1 MAHNIMIRGF
11 DDQVYTKLGDMAN
24 QKGVSINSIVKDAVD
39 KWLKQQ
45 SQIPKKHHLIIYSEN
60 ESMMGL
66 LKSIDRM
73 AKDADLFRC
82 FCGPPDN
89 PSLSFLSKMKWYDG
103 TVKPYYSSTQ
113 DQKQE
118 DKSQNQDQTSI
129 VDYCSKVV
137 ENISKNANSKAVCC
151 MDFLI
156 DDITK
161 SSLKD
166 ALALERLYDSGRIPG
181 LMYCT
186 YKTGTLLNAEIKD
199 IIELFDNHDEVF
211 IVKQDEVY
219 KLHITK
225 ENAHKLFLN

>member
-1 MAHNIMIRGF
+1 MIRGF

-45 SQIPKKHHLIIYSEN
+45 SQVPKKHHLIIYSEN
-60 ESMMGL
+60 ESMTGL

-113 DQKQE
+113 DKKQE

-129 VDYCSKVV
+129 VNYCGKVV
-137 ENISKNANSKAVCC
+137 ENIS
-151 MDFLI
+151 
-156 DDITK
+156 
-161 SSLKD
+161 
-166 ALALERLYDSGRIPG
+166 
-181 LMYCT
+181 
-186 YKTGTLLNAEIKD
+186 
-199 IIELFDNHDEVF
+199 
-211 IVKQDEVY
+211 
-219 KLHITK
+219 
-225 ENAHKLFLN
+225 

>member
-1 MAHNIMIRGF
+1 MIRGF

-45 SQIPKKHHLIIYSEN
+45 SQTPKKHHLIIYSEN
-60 ESMMGL
+60 ESMTGL

-73 AKDADLFRC
+73 AKDAGLFRC

-118 DKSQNQDQTSI
+118 DKSQNQDQTPI
-129 VDYCSKVV
+129 VDYCGKVV
-137 ENISKNANSKAVCC
+137 ENISKNANSKPVCC

-166 ALALERLYDSGRIPG
+166 ALALERLYDNVRIPG

-199 IIELFDNHDEVF
+199 IIELFNNHDEVF

>member
-45 SQIPKKHHLIIYSEN
+45 SQVPKKHHLIIYSES
-60 ESMMGL
+60 ESMTGL
-66 LKSIDRM
+66 LKSMDRL
-73 AKDADLFRC
+73 AKEAELFRC
-82 FCGPPDN
+82 FCGPQDN
-89 PSLSFLSKMKWYDG
+89 PSMSFLSKMKWYDG
-103 TVKPYYSSTQ
+103 TVEPYYSSTN
-113 DQKQE
+113 
-118 DKSQNQDQTSI
+118 DKKHAESQTPDQTSI
-129 VDYCSKVV
+129 VDYCGKVV
-137 ENISKNANSKAVCC
+137 ENIAKKANGKPVCC

-156 DDITK
+156 DDITN

-166 ALALERLYDSGRIPG
+166 ALALEKLYDSGRIPG

-186 YKTGTLLNAEIKD
+186 YKTETLVNAEIRD
-199 IIELFDNHDEVF
+199 IIELFDSHDEVF
-211 IVKQDEVY
+211 IVREDEVY

-225 ENAHKLFLN
+225 ENVHKLFLN